1 MAHCVGLPALETY
14 ILILI
19 STVFVNNIVMAK
31 ILGLCPFMGV
41 SKKLETAI
49 GMGLATTFVLTLAS
63 GASYLIN
70 EYLLGT
76 ELFYL
81 RTLSFIVVIAGIV
94 QFTEMFIHKTSPVL
108 YQVLGIYLP
117 LITTNCAVL
126 GIPLLNV
133 QEQHGFVESLFFGA
147 GGALGFTLVLI
158 LFAGIRERLDTC
170 DVPVAVQGQQH
181 RDGHRGADV
190 ARLHGLLRAGEIML
204 AAILVMV
211 GIAVVTG
218 LVLGWSAIRFKVEGN
233 PLAEKIDA
241 ILPQTQCGQCGY
253 PRLQAL
259 RRGDRQGRGRHQPV
273 PAGRRRRHE
282 EAGRPARRGT
292 QAARRSPRH
301 AQAEIGRRSS
311 TSRPA
316 SAARCASRPARST
329 RSPARPSRCTPSS
342 PPNAPAASCACRRAR
357 STASRW
363 CRSPRTCRTG
373 NGSIR

>member
-1 MAHCVGLPALETY
+1 LETY

-41 SKKLETAI
+41 SKKLEAAI

-133 QEQHGFVESLFFGA
+133 QEQHNFVESLFFGA

-170 DVPVAVQGQQH
+170 DVPAPFKGTSI
-181 RDGHRGADV
+181 AMIT
-190 ARLHGLLRAGEIML
+190 AGLMSL
-204 AAILVMV
+204 AFM
-211 GIAVVTG
+211 GFSG
-218 LVLGWSAIRFKVEGN
+218 LVK
-233 PLAEKIDA
+233 
-241 ILPQTQCGQCGY
+241 
-253 PRLQAL
+253 
-259 RRGDRQGRGRHQPV
+259 
-273 PAGRRRRHE
+273 
-282 EAGRPARRGT
+282 
-292 QAARRSPRH
+292 
-301 AQAEIGRRSS
+301 
-311 TSRPA
+311 
-316 SAARCASRPARST
+316 
-329 RSPARPSRCTPSS
+329 
-342 PPNAPAASCACRRAR
+342 
-357 STASRW
+357 
-363 CRSPRTCRTG
+363 
-373 NGSIR
+373 